1 MLCIQTA
8 LQALGTP
15 AVKPGETLPLDGVD
29 MWSTVLANG
38 TSPRTEIYYGINQAG
53 QGPAVR
59 DVAGH
64 KLILSH
70 SGGGGGKGE
79 WSPEQSVHA
88 SHLHK

>member
-1 MLCIQTA
+1 MMI
-8 LQALGTP
+8 
-15 AVKPGETLPLDGVD
+15 
-29 MWSTVLANG
+29 
-38 TSPRTEIYYGINQAG
+38 RTEIYYGINQAG